1 MQKKKNEI
9 WAFLASVKLA
19 LFTFFTLA
27 LTSVIGTIIP
37 QGKEMAFY
45 VENFGAGTAKLF
57 QVLDVPDMY
66 NSWWFVS
73 LLVLFSLNLIV
84 CTIDRFPNIWRLV
97 TMDNLAV
104 ELERILKMPQRRQFA
119 SELPVE
125 QLRDQAEKVLSGT
138 SWKFK
143 VADKEGG
150 RLFAAQKGNWTRLG
164 VIMVHLSILVI
175 FGGAIIGSSLGYKG
189 YMMITEGSSASQIQP
204 FDAKRPAIPLGF
216 QLRCDRFV
224 LELYD
229 NGAPKEFLSDLTVI
243 KDGKEVY
250 KKSIQVNDPLT
261 YDGLTFYQ
269 SSYQGYEDTSVVEI
283 ENDASHLKKKFIVSY
298 DRQVQWPEEHLSFGI
313 VNQMRQGG
321 MGRQRYK
328 LWVKAGEQ
336 NPVQFWV
343 NQGQS
348 AMVEQPNGNYVMSVR
363 PLYATGLQ
371 VTKDPGVW
379 YVYLGCFMMLIG
391 LYIAFFL
398 SHRKVWLYI
407 SGNGQYSTLQLTG
420 TSNKNK
426 MGFENDFAAMVA
438 KFEQNESLKLTKE

>member
-66 NSWWFVS
+66 KSWWFVS

-97 TMDNLAV
+97 TMDNLAM
-104 ELERILKMPQRRQFA
+104 ELERILKMPQRQGFV

-125 QLRDQAEKVLSGT
+125 QLRDQAEKVLAAT

-143 VADKEGG
+143 AADQEGG
-150 RLFAAQKGNWTRLG
+150 RLFSAQKGNWSRLG
-164 VIMVHLSILVI
+164 VIMVHVSILVI
-175 FGGAIIGSSLGYKG
+175 FLGAIIGAALGYKG
-189 YMMITEGSSASQIQP
+189 FVMITEGKSVQQIYA
-204 FDAKRPAIPLGF
+204 FDAERTAIPLNF

-229 NGAPKEFLSDLTVI
+229 NGAPKEFMSDLVVV
-243 KDGKEVY
+243 KDGKEV
-250 KKSIQVNDPLT
+250 KKQSIEVNAPLT
-261 YDGLTFYQ
+261 YGGLTFYQ
-269 SSYQGYEDTSVVEI
+269 SSYQGFDDALVVEI
-283 ENDASHLKKKFIVSY
+283 ENDTSHVRKKFMVNY
-298 DRQVQWPEEHLSFGI
+298 GRQVEWPEENLTFGI
-313 VNQMRQGG
+313 INRMQDGG
-321 MGRQRYK
+321 MGRLRYK
-328 LWVKAGEQ
+328 LWLKAGEQ
-336 NPVQFWV
+336 APVQFWV
-343 NQGQS
+343 NQEQEVQ
-348 AMVEQPNGNYVMSVR
+348 VERPNGNYIMSLR

-371 VTKDPGVW
+371 VAKDPGVW
-379 YVYLGCFMMLIG
+379 YVYLGCVMMLVG

-407 SGNGQYSTLQLTG
+407 SKDGERSTLRLTG
-420 TSNKNK
+420 SSNKNK
-426 MGFENDFAAMVA
+426 IGFENDFAAIVA
-438 KFEQNESLKLTKE
+438 QFEQNESLKLKKE

>member
-1 MQKKKNEI
+1 MQKQKNEI

-19 LFTFFTLA
+19 LFSFFTLA

-37 QGKEMAFY
+37 QGKEMDFY
-45 VENFGAGTAKLF
+45 VEKFGAGTAKFF
-57 QVLDVPDMY
+57 QVLNVPDMY

-97 TMDNLAV
+97 TMDNLAMD
-104 ELERILKMPQRRQFA
+104 LDRILKMPQRQEFV

-125 QLRDQAEKVLSGT
+125 QLREQTEKALAAT

-143 VADKEGG
+143 TADKEGG
-150 RLFAAQKGNWTRLG
+150 RLFSAQKGNWSRLG
-164 VIMVHLSILVI
+164 VIMVHISILVI
-175 FGGAIIGSSLGYKG
+175 FAGAIIGAALGYKG
-189 YMMITEGSSASQIQP
+189 FVMITEGRSAQQIYA
-204 FDAKRPAIPLGF
+204 FDAERTAIPLDF

-229 NGAPKEFLSDLTVI
+229 NGAPKEFMSDLVVV
-243 KDGKEVY
+243 KDGQEVY
-250 KKSIQVNDPLT
+250 KKTIEVNDPLV
-261 YDGLTFYQ
+261 YGGLTFYQ
-269 SSYQGYEDTSVVEI
+269 SSYQGFDDALVVDI
-283 ENDASHLKKKFIVSY
+283 ENDASKARKKFMASY
-298 DRQVQWPEEHLSFGI
+298 GRQMDWPEENLSFGI
-313 VNQMRQGG
+313 INRMQDGG
-321 MGRQRYK
+321 MGRLRYK
-328 LWVKAGEQ
+328 LWLKAGDQ
-336 NPVQFWV
+336 APVQFWA

-348 AMVEQPNGNYVMSVR
+348 VLVERPSGNYLLSLR
-363 PLYATGLQ
+363 PLFATGLQ

-379 YVYLGCFMMLIG
+379 YVYLGCFLMLIG

-407 SGNGQYSTLQLTG
+407 SGSGERSTLRLTG

-426 MGFENDFAAMVA
+426 IGFENDFAAMVTL
-438 KFEQNESLKLTKE
+438 FEQNESLKLTKE